1 MSDPA
6 PELAPADASAAAL
19 TNTVAA
25 VMNPVKGDVMRVRQ
39 AISRHAHSTGAGKP
53 LWFETTADEAGADA
67 ARRAVEAGARLVIA
81 SGGDGTVR
89 AVAGALRNTGVV
101 LGIVPSGTGNLL
113 ARNLGLPIGNP
124 EAAVEVAFGGQDRTV
139 DVGIAEFTS
148 PDDVTTQHPFT
159 VVAGVGVDA
168 AMIANTSPFLKE
180 RFGWIAYVDGIL
192 RSLITSKPVR
202 ARIRIDG
209 SAAAGAGPAGAAA
222 SDKDGDGQLNRSFD
236 VHSVL
241 VGNVGG
247 LPGGV
252 ELIPDARI
260 DDGVLD
266 VAIMHP
272 RTVFGWLYIGRTL
285 VWENQVL
292 RHTKLGRKLI
302 RVQSQFSPNVL
313 EYARGPVVGVKLEQP
328 VEAELDGDEFGLVHT
343 AVFRADAGS
352 LIVRVPA

>member
-1 MSDPA
+1 MSDAA
-6 PELAPADASAAAL
+6 PDLARADGFA
-19 TNTVAA
+19 TTVAA
-25 VMNPVKGDVMRVRQ
+25 VVNPVKGDVARVRQ
-39 AISRHAHSTGAGKP
+39 AIARHSHATGAGKP
-53 LWFETTADEAGADA
+53 LWFETTVEDEGADA
-67 ARRAVEAGARLVIA
+67 ARQAVAAGAQLVVA

-89 AVAGALRNTGVV
+89 SVAGALRHTGVA

-113 ARNLGLPIGNP
+113 TRNLGLPIGNP
-124 EAAVEVAFGGQDRTV
+124 DAAVEVAFGGQDRTV

-148 PDDVTTQHPFT
+148 PPDRDGEAGAGAEVVTEHPFM

-180 RFGWIAYVDGIL
+180 RLGWVAYVDGIL

-202 ARIRIDG
+202 SRIRIANRG
-209 SAAAGAGPAGAAA
+209 HE
-222 SDKDGDGQLNRSFD
+222 QLNRTFD

-272 RTVFGWLYIGRTL
+272 RTVFGWLSIGRTI

-292 RHTKLGRKLI
+292 RHTALGRKII
-302 RVQSQFSPNVL
+302 RIQSRFSPNVL
-313 EYARGPVVGVKLEQP
+313 DYARGPEVAVRLDRP
-328 VEAELDGDEFGLVHT
+328 VEAELDGDEFGLVRK
-343 AVFRADAGS
+343 AVFRVDAGS
-352 LIVRVPA
+352 LLVRVPA

>member
-6 PELAPADASAAAL
+6 PEISRAPDGGAAGAVPGGAL
-19 TNTVAA
+19 VNTVAA
-25 VMNPVKGDVMRVRQ
+25 VVNPIKGDAMRVRQ
-39 AISRHAHSTGAGKP
+39 SISRFAHSTGAGKP
-53 LWFETTADEAGADA
+53 LWFETTEDDFGADA
-67 ARRAVEAGARLVIA
+67 ARKAVAAGARLVLA

-89 AVAGALRNTGVV
+89 AVAGALRNTGVA

-113 ARNLGLPIGNP
+113 ARNLGLPIGNT
-124 EAAVEVAFGGQDRTV
+124 EAAVEVAFSGQDRTI
-139 DVGIAEFTS
+139 DVGIAEFTR
-148 PDDVTTQHPFT
+148 PADDSGEIATTEHAFT

-202 ARIRIDG
+202 ARVRIDG
-209 SAAAGAGPAGAAA
+209 EGP
-222 SDKDGDGQLNRSFD
+222 LNRTFD

-272 RTVFGWLYIGRTL
+272 RTLFGWLYIGRTL

-313 EYARGPVVGVKLEQP
+313 EYARGPVVGVKLEKP
-328 VEAELDGDEFGLVHT
+328 VEAELDGDEIGLVT
-343 AVFRADAGS
+343 KAVFRADAGS

>member
-6 PELAPADASAAAL
+6 PDEAPADASAQVK
-19 TNTVAA
+19 TVAA
-25 VMNPVKGDVMRVRQ
+25 VLNPIKGEVMRVRQ
-39 AISRHAHSTGAGKP
+39 AISRHAHGTGAGRP
-53 LWFETTADEAGADA
+53 LWFETTIEDDGADA

-89 AVAGALRNTGVV
+89 AVAGALRHTGVA

-124 EAAVEVAFGGQDRTV
+124 DAAVEVAFSGVDRTV

-148 PDDVTTQHPFT
+148 PDDATTEHPFM

-180 RFGWIAYVDGIL
+180 RLGWIAYVDGVL
-192 RSLITSKPVR
+192 RSVITSKPVR
-202 ARIRIDG
+202 AKIAIEGPDG
-209 SAAAGAGPAGAAA
+209 EPANHG
-222 SDKDGDGQLNRSFD
+222 FD

-241 VGNVGG
+241 IGNVGG

-266 VAIMHP
+266 LAIMHP
-272 RTVFGWLYIGRTL
+272 RTLFGWLYIGRTIM
-285 VWENQVL
+285 WENQVL
-292 RHTKLGRKLI
+292 RHTKLGRKLVRI
-302 RVQSQFSPNVL
+302 GSRFSPNVL
-313 EYARGPVVGVKLEQP
+313 EYARGPVVGVQLARP

-343 AVFRADAGS
+343 AVFRVDAGS

>member
-6 PELAPADASAAAL
+6 PDLAPAEGLA
-19 TNTVAA
+19 TTVAA
-25 VMNPVKGDVMRVRQ
+25 VVNPIKGDVMRVRQ
-39 AISRHAHSTGAGKP
+39 AISRHAYATGAGKP
-53 LWFETTADEAGADA
+53 LWFETTIDDVGADA
-67 ARRAVEAGARLVIA
+67 ARRAVEAGARLVVV

-89 AVAGALRNTGVV
+89 EVAGALRHTGVP

-124 EAAVEVAFGGQDRTV
+124 DAAVEVAFSGQDRTV
-139 DVGIAEFTS
+139 DVGLAEFTS
-148 PDDVTTQHPFT
+148 VGEGGEEVVAEHPFL

-180 RFGWIAYVDGIL
+180 RLGWVAYVDGIL
-192 RSLITSKPVR
+192 RSVFTSKPVR
-202 ARIRIDG
+202 SRIRID
-209 SAAAGAGPAGAAA
+209 SEA
-222 SDKDGDGQLNRSFD
+222 DNQVNRTFD

-272 RTVFGWLYIGRTL
+272 RTVFGWLYIGRTI
-285 VWENQVL
+285 VWENLVL

-313 EYARGPVVGVKLEQP
+313 EYARGPVVAVKLERP
-328 VEAELDGDEFGLVHT
+328 IGAELDGDEFGTVRK
-343 AVFRADAGS
+343 AVFRADPGS
-352 LIVRVPA
+352 LVVRVP

>member
-6 PELAPADASAAAL
+6 PELARASDAAPAV
-19 TNTVAA
+19 NTVAA
-25 VMNPVKGDVMRVRQ
+25 VVNPIKGDVARVRQ
-39 AISRHAHSTGAGKP
+39 AISRHAYSTGAGKP
-53 LWFETTADEAGADA
+53 LWFETSVDDDGADA
-67 ARRAVEAGARLVIA
+67 ARRAVAAGARLVIA

-89 AVAGALRNTGVV
+89 SVAGALRHTGAA

-113 ARNLGLPIGNP
+113 ARNLGLPLGHP
-124 EAAVEVAFGGQDRTV
+124 DAAVEVAFTGADRVV
-139 DVGIAEFTS
+139 DVGIAEFTG
-148 PDDVTTQHPFT
+148 PDDIATEHPFM

-180 RFGWIAYVDGIL
+180 RFGWIAYIDGIL

-202 ARIRIDG
+202 AKVRIKG
-209 SAAAGAGPAGAAA
+209 ESE
-222 SDKDGDGQLNRSFD
+222 LNRTFD

-302 RVQSQFSPNVL
+302 RIQSQFSPNVL
-313 EYARGPVVGVKLEQP
+313 EYARGPVVGVRLEQP
-328 VEAELDGDEFGLVHT
+328 IEAELDGDEFGVVRQ
-343 AVFRADAGS
+343 AKFRTDAGS
-352 LIVRVPA
+352 LIVRVPQA

>member
-1 MSDPA
+1 MSDPTRD
-6 PELAPADASAAAL
+6 LASVQRAAHSGEQAAR
-19 TNTVAA
+19 TVAA
-25 VMNPVKGDVMRVRQ
+25 VIHPLKGDPMRVRQ
-39 AISRHAHSTGAGKP
+39 AVSRYAYATGAGRP
-53 LWFETTADEAGADA
+53 LWYETTEDDYGAEA
-67 ARRAVEAGARLVIA
+67 ARRAVAAGAQLVIA

-89 AVAGALRNTGVV
+89 AVAGALRHTGVA

-113 ARNLGLPIGNP
+113 ARNLGVPIGDVD
-124 EAAVEVAFGGQDRTV
+124 AAVEVAFSGIDRVV
-139 DVGIAEFTS
+139 DVGVAEFTT
-148 PDDVTTQHPFT
+148 PRDAGDDSGGEVTTENPFM

-180 RFGWIAYVDGIL
+180 RLGWVAYVDGIL
-192 RSLITSKPVR
+192 RSVITSKPVR
-202 ARIRIDG
+202 ARVTIADQAEHG
-209 SAAAGAGPAGAAA
+209 
-222 SDKDGDGQLNRSFD
+222 FD

-272 RTVFGWLYIGRTL
+272 RTVFGWLYIGRTI

-302 RVQSQFSPNVL
+302 TYRSRLAPNVL
-313 EYARGPVVGVKLEQP
+313 EYGRGASVTVLVDEAI
-328 VEAELDGDEFGLVHT
+328 EAELDGDAFGPVRK

-352 LIVRVPA
+352 LVVRVPD